1 MLKKRTENKY
11 LKKKISVK
19 LSELLKNINLKFK
32 KYIKSSVGIHTHTH
46 THKTTYVVINY
57 KAQNRKRK
65 HKSKQ
70 RENTNYQ

>member
-11 LKKKISVK
+11 LKKKISVQ

-32 KYIKSSVGIHTHTH
+32 KYIKSSVGIHTH